1 MTARAE
7 DHLISIYDGVV
18 YDNLDPMVIG
28 RIRVTIPGLIEPYSA
43 WALPVGF
50 PGAGPGRG
58 LWQPPP
64 VGANVSVMFKEG
76 DPDHP
81 RYFCGPWG
89 APEGEQPDSPDF
101 VHDLSPSEAV
111 QVAGL
116 QTRRWDIV
124 ADDRPGHES
133 LVIRD
138 RLVGQNQIEIDGVA
152 QTVTVS
158 GTVAVQ
164 IQSTG
169 VVKIDALQIILNG
182 RVVLPSG
189 NPI

>member
-1 MTARAE
+1 MGEE
-7 DHLISIYDGVV
+7 DDLHSIYDGVV
-18 YDNLDPMVIG
+18 YDNADPMLIG

-43 WALPVGF
+43 WALPVGSA
-50 PGAGPGRG
+50 GAGPGRG
-58 LWQPPP
+58 LWFVPP

-81 RYFCGPWG
+81 RYFPGPWG
-89 APEGEQPDSPDF
+89 APDGSETDSPEF
-101 VHDLSPSEAV
+101 VRELSPSDATK
-111 QVAGL
+111 VAGL
-116 QTRRWDIV
+116 QTKRWHVI

-133 LVIRD
+133 LTIKD
-138 RLVGQNQIEIDGVA
+138 RLFDNSIEVDGVT
-152 QTVTVS
+152 QSVLIK

-182 RVVLPSG
+182 RVVLPTG

>member
-1 MTARAE
+1 MREE
-7 DHLISIYDGVV
+7 DHLTSIYDGVV
-18 YDNLDPMVIG
+18 YDNLDPMLVG
-28 RIRVTIPGLIEPYSA
+28 RIRATVPGVIEPYSA

-58 LWQPPP
+58 FWAPPP
-64 VGANVSVMFKEG
+64 VGANVSLFFKEG

-81 RYFCGPWG
+81 RYFCGPWAAPDG
-89 APEGEQPDSPDF
+89 APLDSPDF
-101 VHDLSPSEAV
+101 VHELTPSEAV
-111 QVAGL
+111 QVVGL

-124 ADDRPGHES
+124 ADDRPGHER

-138 RLVGQNQIEIDGVA
+138 RLMEQNSIEIDGTTQA
-152 QTVTVS
+152 VTIS
-158 GTVAVQ
+158 GTVAIQ

>member
-1 MTARAE
+1 MQEA
-7 DHLISIYDGVV
+7 DKHISIYDGVV
-18 YDNLDPMVIG
+18 YDNLDPMLIG
-28 RIRVTIPGLIEPYSA
+28 RVRVTVPGLIEPYSA
-43 WALPVGF
+43 WALPVGM
-50 PGAGPGRG
+50 PGSGPGRG
-58 LWQPPP
+58 FWAVPP

-89 APEGEQPDSPDF
+89 APDGAEPDSPSF
-101 VHDLSPSEAV
+101 VHDLSPSDAV

-116 QTRRWDIV
+116 QTKRWNIV
-124 ADDRPGHES
+124 CDDRPGHES
-133 LVIRD
+133 LIIAD
-138 RLVGQNQIEIDGVA
+138 RSNDQNQIEIDGVS
-152 QTVTVS
+152 QSVTIN
-158 GTVAVQ
+158 GMVAVQ
-164 IQSTG
+164 IKSTG